1 MKLDRFLSIAVA
13 ALLLSSPIYAKEV
26 KKGDDNLIEVNF
38 NKMDLTQFIKMIGKV
53 TGKNVLINGQ
63 LNGKI
68 ELIGRK
74 KMKKKAFFSL
84 ANAILKNKGYALID
98 HGDFLEV
105 VKANEAPSAGLDV
118 VKSDLKE
125 QPKDSFGGQTM
136 KTVLFPLKYS
146 NAAVIRA
153 KIRPLLGR
161 NDKVISFRANN
172 MLAVT
177 AYPETIKAVKKLIES
192 IENSGRRG
200 TTIIKLKNAA
210 VKDIYQNVVNMS
222 KLLFPQTIQSEK
234 VGVLKDETTNSII
247 LVGKKSNVDKLLKY
261 VKALD
266 VKGESIEQKM
276 YVIPLN
282 NSNVDDMVKIIG
294 KLVAQMNNMP
304 SPNIKNAKNKK
315 ATKAMVVGDKERNAL
330 IVLATP
336 DQIKNIRSVVR
347 KIDVPTPQVYVKAK
361 IVEINVAKARQV
373 GLKYGFESGKITTKG
388 LFSLAGN
395 FGASTLMVSN
405 KLLGFLSNTT
415 TDSNGNTITTNQF
428 SFGNNIKELFALG
441 VKMDL
446 LQQNGAAHTL
456 SEPSILC
463 SNNQDAEVY
472 VGETRSILVSSS
484 AGDTK
489 DAVVRNKYS
498 REDIG
503 ISLKVKPR
511 ISSHNKVALKVEAVL
526 EDVVPGSGANTDRP
540 TTTKRKVVTS
550 AIVNNGQTII
560 LGGLMKSSGGKSIS
574 KIPLLGDIPILG
586 ALFTSTQYN
595 ESKINVVVYL
605 TPYIVRNSRDLDKL
619 REFLSE
625 LDSIGAKFS
634 AIIREKLEKRADVNY
649 SGSKDIYTPA
659 TAKPVSAH
667 PDPLKALNDAFKEK

>member
-1 MKLDRFLSIAVA
+1 MKF
-13 ALLLSSPIYAKEV
+13 V
-26 KKGDDNLIEVNF
+26 KKISIILALAIFTPLIAKDEMVKVNF
-38 NKMDLTQFIKMIGKV
+38 NHMDLNQFVKMIGKI

-63 LNGKI
+63 MSGKV
-68 ELIGRK
+68 ELVGERE
-74 KMKKKAFFSL
+74 MKKSAVFAL
-84 ANAILKNKGYALID
+84 ANSILRNKGYALVD

-105 VKANEAPSAGLDV
+105 VKANDAAGSGLDV
-118 VKSDLKE
+118 VKSDNSSKGGL
-125 QPKDSFGGQTM
+125 GGQSM

-153 KIRPLLGR
+153 KIKPLLHR
-161 NDKVISFRANN
+161 SDKVISFRANN
-172 MLAVT
+172 MLAIT

-200 TTIIKLKNAA
+200 TTIVRLQHAA
-210 VKDIYQNVVNMS
+210 VKDVYQNVLNMS

-234 VGVLKDETTNSII
+234 VGVLKDETTNSLI
-247 LVGKKSNVDKLLKY
+247 LVGKKTNVDKLLKY
-261 VKALD
+261 VKNLD

-276 YVIPLN
+276 YVVPLD
-282 NSNVDDMVKIIG
+282 NSNVEDMEKIIG

-304 SPNIKNAKNKK
+304 TSPRIKGAKNKK

-336 DQIKNIRSVVR
+336 DQIKNIRAVIK
-347 KIDVPTPQVYVKAK
+347 KIDVAKPQVYVKAR
-361 IVEINVAKARQV
+361 IVEINVGKARKV
-373 GLKYGFESGKITTKG
+373 GLKYGFESGKITTQG

-395 FGASTLMVSN
+395 FGASSLMVSRN
-405 KLLGFLSNTT
+405 LLGFLSNTS
-415 TDSNGNTITTNQF
+415 TDENGNTTTSNKF

-441 VKMDL
+441 IKMDL
-446 LQQNGAAHTL
+446 LQQHGAAHTL

-463 SNNQDAEVY
+463 SNNQDAEIY

-484 AGDTK
+484 QGDTK

-511 ISSHNKVALKVEAVL
+511 ISSHNKVALKVEATI
-526 EDVVPGSGANTDRP
+526 EDVVPGSGSTSDRP

-550 AIVNNGQTII
+550 AIVQHGQTII
-560 LGGLMKSSGGKSIS
+560 LGGLMKSSGGKTVS

-595 ESKINVVVYL
+595 ESRINVVIYL
-605 TPYIVRNSRDLDKL
+605 TPYIVRSSRDLNKL
-619 REFLSE
+619 RELLSE
-625 LDSIGAKFS
+625 LDRIGAKYS
-634 AIIREKLEKRADVNY
+634 AYIRKRLDERAGLSTKGVY
-649 SGSKDIYTPA
+649 ETPTSSPRSVGSR
-659 TAKPVSAH
+659 
-667 PDPLKALNDAFKEK
+667 DPLKALNDSFKDK